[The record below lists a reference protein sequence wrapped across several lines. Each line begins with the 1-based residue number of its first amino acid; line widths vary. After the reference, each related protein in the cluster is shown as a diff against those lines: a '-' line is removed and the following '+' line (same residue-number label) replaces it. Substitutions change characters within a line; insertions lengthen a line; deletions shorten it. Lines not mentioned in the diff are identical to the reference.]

1 MRFYRNPGAVSSV
14 SRAASSA
21 GRRFLLRRPALP
33 LRMTMPRLT
42 PDARQAANVDA
53 YKAALSMFWGNM
65 TALEQIVEE
74 DFPDGANETIA
85 PTRYQVDAIRDLGNR
100 VGALVEGYSLPV
112 PF

>member
-1 MRFYRNPGAVSSV
+1 MS
-14 SRAASSA
+14 
-21 GRRFLLRRPALP
+21 
-33 LRMTMPRLT
+33 RLT

-74 DFPDGANETIA
+74 DFPDGANEAIA

-100 VGALVEGYSLPV
+100 VGALVEGYTLTV

>member
-1 MRFYRNPGAVSSV
+1 
-14 SRAASSA
+14 
-21 GRRFLLRRPALP
+21 
-33 LRMTMPRLT
+33 MPRLT

-53 YKAALSMFWGNM
+53 YKAALSAFWGNM

-100 VGALVEGYSLPV
+100 VGALVEGYSLPFLSSGATGRPLPTLLARQV
-112 PF
+112 AAQRRLAGCQR

>member
-1 MRFYRNPGAVSSV
+1 MS
-14 SRAASSA
+14 
-21 GRRFLLRRPALP
+21 
-33 LRMTMPRLT
+33 RLT

-100 VGALVEGYSLPV
+100 VGALVEGYIVDGSVLGVWQPQYNEV
-112 PF
+112 VAALKL